1 MRELQQAHR
10 ERLGDVARVE
20 AAITAP
26 EPPAPA
32 DALEP
37 ADAEQGS
44 ADAVPARAAPN
55 SPSERAPSACERE
68 RVWLSPG
75 ASAGQRLEASSS
87 PVTPEPPDVLEGEY
101 ETDDFDGGGG
111 GGLFSTLPPQF
122 DDAFGPR
129 VLPGDDEY
137 VGDDEPPL
145 PEPPPTSSC

>member
-1 MRELQQAHR
+1 MH
-10 ERLGDVARVE
+10 
-20 AAITAP
+20 P
-26 EPPAPA
+26 
-32 DALEP
+32 
-37 ADAEQGS
+37 
-44 ADAVPARAAPN
+44 VPARPAFHFLQQLHDALVEVDAYGLN
-55 SPSERAPSACERE
+55 VYRGKKSR
-68 RVWLSPG
+68 W

-137 VGDDEPPL
+137 VGDDEAPL